1 MARAL
6 RRKAHW
12 SGRVRETEVSRGPD
26 GTLPLELRGG
36 AEYGRFILLDGNV
49 LLEVNGSAVPGFIL
63 QDVRALLQHCGDPV
77 RLRTVKP
84 GPVLSIDLKHYLSQ
98 SFQKGSADHELQQ
111 TIRDNLYL
119 RTVPCTTRRPRE
131 GEVSGLDYKFISVEE
146 FRKLESSEQL
156 LETGI
161 YEGNYYGTPKPIG
174 NPGTALGSFDLL
186 APTLGSG
193 RRRRSKSV
201 SNMQHVGERDGEHE
215 AHKGQASPL
224 NSSET
229 GSVLTDSSEQDDS
242 NTEWTYDVHLVQRSS
257 GASASGSLPRMAP
270 GLGQSL
276 GGTTEDG
283 DGRLLAD
290 PSGEETEQLPENWE
304 MAFTED
310 ETAYFIDHNT
320 KTTTW
325 LDPRL
330 KSHLK
335 AVEECEEGE
344 LPYGWERID
353 DPEYGTYY
361 VDHINKRTQYEN
373 PVSEAKKWQNKADTL
388 FFTREMDELHGSFL
402 YSHLRKGQ
410 RGFGFTI
417 IGGDE
422 PEEFLQIKS
431 LITGGPAAA
440 EGLMETGD
448 VIVRVNDTCVLGYTH
463 AQVVE
468 IFKGVPIGEE
478 ITLELCRGYPLPFD
492 PDDPNTQLVKS
503 VAISC
508 EPLLLNGGRES
519 VGRDLRSYVPA
530 PKYSERGE
538 PELIT
543 VHVTKGPGG
552 FGFSIAD
559 GAAGQRVRQVQDGQ
573 RCRGLRAGDLLLE
586 LNRDSLRGL
595 NHIQV
600 VQKLKD
606 FPSLQQATFLVQRG
620 GFIPKGQNMGSPYQ
634 RNHWPKSQ
642 TPTQD
647 ASLSPSPVPSDE
659 GKMSKPDPFRLFQES
674 RSMYESRPTS
684 VRDYQDHHFFLQRQ
698 ERGFGFRIMGGNEQG
713 EPITIGSIVPHGAA
727 YTDGRL
733 RQQDE
738 LLSVDDV
745 SVRGQGHTHVLGL
758 MQQAAKKGGV
768 SLGIR
773 RYLGGSISPGSQRS
787 LISGASQPGGE
798 DELVPP
804 RPVESGTVLGSNVE
818 MSLLP
823 PGVQPHKVNLQRNEN
838 EGFGFVLISTLGQPD
853 MKDNDGNDV
862 PHRIDRIVPG
872 SPAARS
878 GHLKEGDRILAVN
891 GHSIVHL
898 SHDQIVGLIK
908 TEGRNVTL
916 SIVPAEEFGN
926 LSPMTSDDKYSSERT
941 SNASDQSDKIIG
953 AEIRGRRD
961 IRPDGVALQ
970 MQSASYSRVDLEKG
984 SSGFGLKLDGGKDH
998 GRDLSIVSLAPD
1010 SPALHS
1016 GKIQIGDYIVEI
1028 NGESTRDMT
1037 YDKAIETI
1045 KSCGRRVHLLLKR
1058 PPGRA
1063 LEHES
1068 LGWRSPDRHRSPL
1081 DSSGLSFSSPDSM
1094 DSSRHLEGGRA
1105 RGDGQGH
1112 ERRASRDRE
1121 RQNVKESRPHG
1132 KHATEAGTSSH
1143 SASPKRLAWANSSR
1157 GDKTGKEVQDMGI
1170 DERTA
1175 GAAEDGS
1182 GKRHQA
1188 SSEKSVR
1195 HHIPITRASGSS
1207 NKEIDAIPEHG
1218 ESQVAAP
1225 PSELSGNI
1233 ENVRGGGSLSQPDD
1247 SFETGTSQ
1255 ASSPGSGETR
1265 RKAIIMPGP
1274 WKVPSSHKYPTPL
1287 QGAANRTSSSR

>member
-12 SGRVRETEVSRGPD
+12 SGRVRETEVARGPD
-26 GTLPLELRGG
+26 GTLPLELHGG
-36 AEYGRFILLDGNV
+36 AEFGRFILLDGNV
-49 LLEVNGSAVPGFIL
+49 LLEANGSAVPGFIL
-63 QDVRALLQHCGDPV
+63 HDAWALLQHCGDPI

-98 SFQKGSADHELQQ
+98 RFQKGSTDHELQQ

-131 GEVSGLDYKFISVEE
+131 GEVSGLDYNFISVEE
-146 FRKLESSEQL
+146 FHMLESSEHL

-161 YEGNYYGTPKPIG
+161 YEDTQPKSNYC
-174 NPGTALGSFDLL
+174 DLC
-186 APTLGSG
+186 
-193 RRRRSKSV
+193 
-201 SNMQHVGERDGEHE
+201 
-215 AHKGQASPL
+215 
-224 NSSET
+224 
-229 GSVLTDSSEQDDS
+229 
-242 NTEWTYDVHLVQRSS
+242 
-257 GASASGSLPRMAP
+257 
-270 GLGQSL
+270 
-276 GGTTEDG
+276 
-283 DGRLLAD
+283 
-290 PSGEETEQLPENWE
+290 
-304 MAFTED
+304 FC
-310 ETAYFIDHNT
+310 FILSHNT

-335 AVEECEEGE
+335 AVEECEEG
-344 LPYGWERID
+344 GERGSD
-353 DPEYGTYY
+353 RVLLRVKLCVCACLCVPTC
-361 VDHINKRTQYEN
+361 
-373 PVSEAKKWQNKADTL
+373 ADTL
-388 FFTREMDELHGSFL
+388 FFTRETDELHGSFL

-478 ITLELCRGYPLPFD
+478 ITLALCRGYPLPFD

-503 VAISC
+503 VAISLSGVTC
-508 EPLLLNGGRES
+508 TCTSQKRCSNCLFMKEVTCWQGNDPLTS
-519 VGRDLRSYVPA
+519 AITSQ
-530 PKYSERGE
+530 

-606 FPSLQQATFLVQRG
+606 FPPLQQATFLVQRG
-620 GFIPKGQNMGSPYQ
+620 GYVWGREVGFRWSSLMGLGFEC
-634 RNHWPKSQ
+634 K
-642 TPTQD
+642 
-647 ASLSPSPVPSDE
+647 LL
-659 GKMSKPDPFRLFQES
+659 K
-674 RSMYESRPTS
+674 YE
-684 VRDYQDHHFFLQRQ
+684 QHFYLQRQ
-698 ERGFGFRIMGGNEQG
+698 ERGFGFRILGGNELG

-727 YTDGRL
+727 DTDGRL
-733 RQQDE
+733 RQHDE
-738 LLSVDDV
+738 LLTVDDV

-773 RYLGGSISPGSQRS
+773 RYL
-787 LISGASQPGGE
+787 
-798 DELVPP
+798 VM
-804 RPVESGTVLGSNVE
+804 GSNVE
-818 MSLLP
+818 TSLLP

-838 EGFGFVLISTLGQPD
+838 EGFGFVLISTL
-853 MKDNDGNDV
+853 GNDV

-898 SHDQIVGLIK
+898 SHDQIVSLIK

-916 SIVPAEEFGN
+916 SIVPAEGK
-926 LSPMTSDDKYSSERT
+926 SKTTIKRHGW
-941 SNASDQSDKIIG
+941 ASQKHVISC
-953 AEIRGRRD
+953 
-961 IRPDGVALQ
+961 LQ

-1016 GKIQIGDYIVEI
+1016 GRIQIGDYIVEI

-1063 LEHES
+1063 LEH
-1068 LGWRSPDRHRSPL
+1068 
-1081 DSSGLSFSSPDSM
+1081 
-1094 DSSRHLEGGRA
+1094 
-1105 RGDGQGH
+1105 
-1112 ERRASRDRE
+1112 
-1121 RQNVKESRPHG
+1121 G
-1132 KHATEAGTSSH
+1132 K
-1143 SASPKRLAWANSSR
+1143 
-1157 GDKTGKEVQDMGI
+1157 
-1170 DERTA
+1170 
-1175 GAAEDGS
+1175 
-1182 GKRHQA
+1182 
-1188 SSEKSVR
+1188 
-1195 HHIPITRASGSS
+1195 
-1207 NKEIDAIPEHG
+1207 
-1218 ESQVAAP
+1218 
-1225 PSELSGNI
+1225 
-1233 ENVRGGGSLSQPDD
+1233 
-1247 SFETGTSQ
+1247 
-1255 ASSPGSGETR
+1255 
-1265 RKAIIMPGP
+1265 
-1274 WKVPSSHKYPTPL
+1274 
-1287 QGAANRTSSSR
+1287 